1 MGGPASL
8 TLRHI
13 APMRE
18 RAEDTCN
25 EVRAE
30 LDRLEA
36 KYSRYVEASVISEIN
51 RNAGSGTVTKIDDET
66 RGLLHV
72 CSRLYEQSD
81 GLFDPTAGTLNAV
94 WNLQS
99 GRIDA
104 PQRLPTLL
112 NRIGWH
118 KVKISADGVY
128 LPEANTSLDLGGVV
142 KEYAVDLGVK
152 LLRRRGFN
160 DVIVELAG
168 DVFASGTNDHNM
180 PWRIGVADPSQP
192 DKPLTTIELEDA
204 ALTSSGSYQRFFTHK
219 GVRYSHFLNPKT
231 GYPVAGAIS
240 VSVVGENAL
249 MAGAVATIACLK
261 GSESAKAWL
270 LAADLPWLIINE
282 SGRLEGPLA
291 NR

>member
-13 APMRE
+13 APMRK

-25 EVRAE
+25 KVKAE

-36 KYSRYVEASVISEIN
+36 KYSRYVEGSVISEIN

-72 CSRLYEQSD
+72 CSQLHEQSD
-81 GLFDPTAGTLNAV
+81 GLFDPTAGTLNTV

-104 PQRLPTLL
+104 PEKLPTLL

-118 KVKISADGVY
+118 KVRISADGVY

-152 LLRRRGFN
+152 LLRQRGFN

-168 DVFASGTNDHNM
+168 DVFASGTNEHNL
-180 PWRIGVADPSQP
+180 PWRIGVADPSHP
-192 DKPLTTIELEDA
+192 DKPVTTIELKDA

-249 MAGAVATIACLK
+249 MAGAIATIACLK
-261 GSESAKAWL
+261 GSHSAKTWL
-270 LAADLPWLIINE
+270 LAADLPWLMINE
-282 SGRLEGPLA
+282 AGQLEGPLA

>member
-18 RAEDTCN
+18 RAEDACN

-36 KYSRYVEASVISEIN
+36 KYSRYVEGSVISEVN
-51 RNAGSGTVTKIDDET
+51 RNAGSGTVTTIDDET

-72 CSRLYEQSD
+72 CSRLHEQSD
-81 GLFDPTAGTLNAV
+81 GLFDPTAGTLNTV

-99 GRIDA
+99 GQIDA

-118 KVKISADGVY
+118 KVNISADGVY
-128 LPEANTSLDLGGVV
+128 LPEATTSLDLGGVV
-142 KEYAVDLGVK
+142 KEYAVDLAVK
-152 LLRRRGFN
+152 LLRQRGFN
-160 DVIVELAG
+160 DAIVELAG
-168 DVFASGTNDHNM
+168 DVFASGTNDHDM
-180 PWRIGVADPSQP
+180 PWRIGVADPGQP
-192 DKPLTTIELEDA
+192 DKPVTTIELKDA
-204 ALTSSGSYQRFFTHK
+204 ALTRSGSYQRVFTHK

-249 MAGAVATIACLK
+249 MAGAVATIAGLK

-282 SGRLEGPLA
+282 SGQLEGPLA

>member
-13 APMRE
+13 AQMRE

-25 EVRAE
+25 KVKAE

-36 KYSRYVEASVISEIN
+36 KYSRYVEGSVISEIN

-81 GLFDPTAGTLNAV
+81 GLFDPTAGTLNTV

-104 PQRLPTLL
+104 PEKLPTLL

-152 LLRRRGFN
+152 LLR
-160 DVIVELAG
+160 
-168 DVFASGTNDHNM
+168 
-180 PWRIGVADPSQP
+180 
-192 DKPLTTIELEDA
+192 
-204 ALTSSGSYQRFFTHK
+204 QR
-219 GVRYSHFLNPKT
+219 
-231 GYPVAGAIS
+231 
-240 VSVVGENAL
+240 
-249 MAGAVATIACLK
+249 
-261 GSESAKAWL
+261 
-270 LAADLPWLIINE
+270 
-282 SGRLEGPLA
+282 
-291 NR
+291 